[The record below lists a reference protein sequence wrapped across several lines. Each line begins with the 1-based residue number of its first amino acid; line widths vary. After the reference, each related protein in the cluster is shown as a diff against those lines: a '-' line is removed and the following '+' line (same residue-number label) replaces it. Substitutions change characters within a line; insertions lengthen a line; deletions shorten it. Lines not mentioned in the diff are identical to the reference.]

1 MASPSISIGSY
12 LLTAILAGLEPTFG
26 LLVGSGRLSFTR
38 NLVQLE
44 GRLQAWEL
52 ELSIHKLF
60 GHELLPAAVEML
72 I

>member
-60 GHELLPAAVEML
+60 GHELLAAAVEML